1 MPSYR
6 LAGIL
11 LLALP
16 LCSVGQA
23 TQDCSDEAFI
33 VSVLDPAGAPVKDL
47 VADNFR
53 VALQGQPAKLASVAH
68 RENPQA
74 RVVVLLDVSGSM
86 KGGQSPGKWRTA
98 LAAAS
103 DFLSSAPPQTQIT
116 FMTFDSKVERIFAA
130 TDGRGPIRG
139 FLSEPAVQRGAML
152 KGKTALYDVI
162 LKALNLLTPPHPG
175 DAIYVITDGG
185 DNSSAERRKQL
196 SRALG
201 ESGVRLFGFLLNG
214 SSHESEEELVGVPE
228 LDALVREAGGLVTTT
243 SPFKSGPG
251 WVSSYDFSQDSIA
264 RERLFTRAVQ
274 AAIADFYVIGIQP
287 GQADL
292 KHLRVNVVNPEGKLR
307 KDVTISYPRESAPR
321 ICGSPK

>member
-98 LAAAS
+98 LAATS
-103 DFLSSAPPQTQIT
+103 DFLSSASPQTQIT
-116 FMTFDSKVERIFAA
+116 LMAFNTKVEWVFAA
-130 TDGRGPIRG
+130 TDGRGPIQDW
-139 FLSEPAVQRGAML
+139 LSKPEVQRGAVL
-152 KGKTALYDVI
+152 RGGTAVYDAI
-162 LKALNLLTPPHPG
+162 LEALNRLTPPHPG
-175 DAIYVITDGG
+175 DAIYVITDGE
-185 DNSSAERRKQL
+185 DNRSPEGQKKIL
-196 SRALG
+196 RALG
-201 ESGVRLFGFLLNG
+201 ESGVRLFGFLVNG
-214 SSHESEEELVGVPE
+214 PNHPEELRGEPIE
-228 LDALVREAGGLVTTT
+228 LDELTRQAGGLLGTT
-243 SPFKSGPG
+243 FNVGVG
-251 WVSSYDFSQDSIA
+251 WSSSHDFGDDIVA
-264 RERLFTRAVQ
+264 RELLFTSAVQ
-274 AAIADFYVIGIQP
+274 AAISDFYVISIQS
-287 GQADL
+287 GDAEL
-292 KHLRVNVVNPEGKLR
+292 KHLKVNAVNSAGKLR
-307 KDVTISYPRESAPR
+307 KDLTVSYPHESAPK
-321 ICGSPK
+321 ICGSMK